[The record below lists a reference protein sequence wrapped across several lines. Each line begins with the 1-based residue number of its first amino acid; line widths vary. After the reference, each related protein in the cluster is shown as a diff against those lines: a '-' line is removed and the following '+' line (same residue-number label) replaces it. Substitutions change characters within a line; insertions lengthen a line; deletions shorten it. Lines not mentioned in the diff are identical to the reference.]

1 MGRQMFAEVP
11 RPWGLAGAM
20 TIVVWL
26 FLVVAFVTDAVPSS
40 SSEDWLYNVEARRSA
55 WGQQL
60 SAREVPALRA
70 EHDGLVAAAA
80 ARGARLTAATI
91 ASVGHM
97 GAVIRIGAAADP
109 TTALLTDFDAAR
121 P

>member
-1 MGRQMFAEVP
+1 MSSAKMDGQMFANVP

-55 WGQQL
+55 WSQQA
-60 SAREVPALRA
+60 SAREVQAPAK
-70 EHDGLVAAAA
+70 VA
-80 ARGARLTAATI
+80 L
-91 ASVGHM
+91 
-97 GAVIRIGAAADP
+97 
-109 TTALLTDFDAAR
+109 AR
-121 P
+121 PASDRAN

>member
-60 SAREVPALRA
+60 SAREVPAPA
-70 EHDGLVAAAA
+70 KVA
-80 ARGARLTAATI
+80 L
-91 ASVGHM
+91 
-97 GAVIRIGAAADP
+97 
-109 TTALLTDFDAAR
+109 AR
-121 P
+121 PASDRAN